1 MMKNAAIPSMT
12 VKLIF
17 IGNSQPG
24 DGLDGS

>member
-1 MMKNAAIPSMT
+1 MMKNTVIRSMT